1 LLSHPWL
8 LPLRACS
15 PDQQSPTGNSHDKG
29 TFGIA
34 DI

>member
-1 LLSHPWL
+1 VATV
-8 LPLRACS
+8 RAAP